1 MVRIDARRP
10 NESKDLHSAAGYST
24 NKTPTQ
30 WQRLDITKRL
40 MLAPGAQT
48 DLRARSDR
56 GPGRRLIV
64 WNAPGEK
71 LDGVSTEVAGCTG
84 DENFGHTFGPKSL
97 VSLDRES
104 GKVGR
109 VKSAPN
115 PRPPECRRR

>member
-1 MVRIDARRP
+1 MIFNKQD
-10 NESKDLHSAAGYST
+10 SMAAPRHYE
-24 NKTPTQ
+24 
-30 WQRLDITKRL
+30 
-40 MLAPGAQT
+40 APHVGAGGQT

-64 WNAPGEK
+64 GNAPGEK
-71 LDGVSTEVAGCTG
+71 LDGLSTEVAGCTG

-109 VKSAPN
+109 VKSAPQ
-115 PRPPECRRR
+115 PPSLGR